1 MSLDKLLMFSSPR
14 LAVLY
19 TASAKLD
26 DDLTNI
32 SDRKQVFQPSLPE
45 PCQSLV
51 EIPIILK
58 FKDS

>member
-1 MSLDKLLMFSSPR
+1 MFSSPR